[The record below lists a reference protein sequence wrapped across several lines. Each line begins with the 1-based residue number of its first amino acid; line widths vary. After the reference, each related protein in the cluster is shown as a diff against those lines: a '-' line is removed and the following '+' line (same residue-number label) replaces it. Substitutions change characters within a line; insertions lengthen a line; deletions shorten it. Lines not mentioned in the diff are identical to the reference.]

1 MSVINN
7 DKKALDGR
15 SKTLQDDAKAS
26 LRDQIVLKLTDKL
39 IEDGIGQ
46 KVSNL
51 WQRGNANRVS
61 WLERMREYLLSWDEH
76 LIGDTTGAYDGS
88 SNIHIPITLIV
99 AKTLHARFLQALLGI
114 DPPFYVRPRT
124 EAFVDRVQLISDLM
138 RYAIYEWGN
147 HYRGVEEVL
156 DKWIWAWITQGSG
169 TIKWRWDCEYTSYLD
184 VVDVEEEG
192 PPKMVKGPDG
202 RDQLQPRKRMVE
214 KEVEVTKKTFEGPVA
229 EFVEVED
236 LLIIGGGGDPD
247 RADAVIHCSY
257 LDSSELW
264 TLVDRGVFREEAVR
278 EIIEKGP
285 DVVMSQVTGAMKYQR
300 TIDAGQAQVDH
311 DQDHDRYR
319 ILEAHLRYDV
329 DGSGIFSDI
338 VVWVHERTRA
348 VCKATYLR
356 RMNKAGE
363 RPFKK
368 IDFHLRNDQEYGVG
382 IVEMMYP
389 LAKEMDAIHNMRI
402 DFGLISVMPFGFYRA
417 SSSINP
423 ETIQLEP
430 GALIPVDNPAT
441 DVYFPNLGNRT
452 VFGMQEEQALQQMI
466 DRLTS
471 ISDLNLGVIGGQ
483 GATRTATG
491 TRALVGEAS
500 ANLDVYLRRMNR
512 GWKGSLEY
520 LLHMLQQR
528 APSDLSF
535 RLTGEDGNDYWHY
548 MKGQGELQ
556 GDYDIEVSP
565 NTSSSNSQITQERA
579 REIMQITANPL
590 DIQLQIIRPENR
602 YEAIKS
608 YLKSLGEKAYGR
620 YITKP
625 QGYSG
630 PLLTP
635 EEEANRVL
643 RGIPVDVRPDMD
655 HDGFIAWFDNVYKND
670 DLLGLFNE
678 QETVL
683 LAQQVMKHQQMKLVL
698 KQLQAQAQAAQQM
711 RANSA
716 NASQQAPVG
725 QNPMAGGPSAAQTNP
740 GPAAGTGGATGA

>member
-1 MSVINN
+1 MSVIND
-7 DKKALDGR
+7 DKKVLDGR
-15 SKTLQDDAKAS
+15 SKKLQDAEAS
-26 LRDQIVLKLTDKL
+26 LRDQIVQKLTTKL
-39 IEDGIGQ
+39 IDDGIGT
-46 KVSNL
+46 KVANL
-51 WQRGNANRVS
+51 WERGNANRVS
-61 WLERMREYLLSWDEH
+61 WLERQREYLMSWDEH
-76 LIGDTTGAYDGS
+76 LIGDTSGAYDGS
-88 SNIHIPITLIV
+88 SNLHIPITLIV

-124 EAFVDRVQLISDLM
+124 EALVDRVSLISDLM

-147 HYRGVEEVL
+147 HYKGVEDAL
-156 DKWIWAWITQGSG
+156 DKWLWAWITQGSG
-169 TIKWRWDCEYTSYLD
+169 TIKWRWDVEYTSYLD
-184 VVDVEEEG
+184 IVDVEEEAA
-192 PPKMVKGPDG
+192 PKLV
-202 RDQLQPRKRMVE
+202 RDPETGNEKLQPRKKMVE
-214 KEVEVTKKTFEGPVA
+214 KEVEVTKKVFEGPIC

-236 LLIIGGGGDPD
+236 LLIIGGAGNPD

-264 TLVDRGVFREEAVR
+264 TLVDRGVFKEDAVK

-285 DVVMSQVTGAMKYQR
+285 DLTSSQVTGALKFQR
-300 TIDAGQAQVDH
+300 SLDAGQAQLDH
-311 DQDHDRYR
+311 DMDHDRYR
-319 ILEAHLRYDV
+319 ILEAHLKYDV
-329 DGSGIFSDI
+329 DKTGIFSDI

-356 RMNKAGE
+356 RMNKSGE

-368 IDFHLRNDQEYGVG
+368 IDFHMRNEQEYGVG

-389 LAKEMDAIHNMRI
+389 LAKEMDAMHNMRV

-430 GALIPVDNPAT
+430 GALIPVDNPAQ

-512 GWKGSLEY
+512 GWKASLEY
-520 LLHMLQQR
+520 LLHTLQQR
-528 APSDLSF
+528 APEGLSF
-535 RLTGEDGNDYWHY
+535 RLTGEDGNNYWRQI
-548 MKGQGELQ
+548 KAQEDLC
-556 GDYDIEVSP
+556 GDYDVEVSP
-565 NTSSSNSQITQERA
+565 NTSSSNAQITQERA

-590 DIQLQIIRPENR
+590 DIQLQIISPANR

-608 YLKSLGEKAYGR
+608 YLKALGEKAYGR

-625 QGYSG
+625 QGYAG
-630 PLLTP
+630 PVLTP

-655 HDGFIAWFDNVYKND
+655 HDGFLKWFDHIYNTD
-670 DLLGLFNE
+670 ELLGQFSE
-678 QETVL
+678 QETVS
-683 LAQQVMKHQQMKLVL
+683 LAQQAQKHQMMKVVL
-698 KQLQAQAQAAQQM
+698 KQMQAQAQAAQQM
-711 RANSA
+711 QANSA
-716 NASQQAPVG
+716 AGGQQAPVG
-725 QNPMAGGPSAAQTNP
+725 ANPMAGGQNAQTNP
-740 GPAAGTGGATGA
+740 GAAAGTGGA